1 MDMQLTSTEKML
13 AEIKQSDN
21 HLTHMLWGHPLFSV
35 TNSQLSQPL
44 TSIDSAPLA
53 DMAKQLFQ
61 NIQMFIFHQMS
72 GQADHSFHGCVMQDV
87 IGVCL
92 ANVALQDEAYC
103 QVLRQITGHQPPVS
117 WQVAQVSQYSAVCVC
132 VCVCVRV
139 NTVPCVVC
147 VMLKHMYM
155 YMWVCMCAG
164 CMCMCVCEFVCVLR
178 KLIQRLWL

>member
-117 WQVAQVSQYSAVCVC
+117 WQVAQVSQYSAVCGVCDVEAYVHVYVGVYVCRLYVHVCMWVC
-132 VCVCVRV
+132 VCFEKIDP
-139 NTVPCVVC
+139 TS
-147 VMLKHMYM
+147 LTI
-155 YMWVCMCAG
+155 G
-164 CMCMCVCEFVCVLR
+164 FG
-178 KLIQRLWL
+178 